1 MFETLYIAWTLFYP
15 ILLLFVVA
23 YGGITLLLLA
33 WNKESP
39 PETVET
45 VKDKR
50 IAHLKRSRT
59 HLLKKEL

>member
-1 MFETLYIAWTLFYP
+1 MLLALLYVLGAYA
-15 ILLLFVVA
+15 FV
-23 YGGITLLLLA
+23 ILLLLA